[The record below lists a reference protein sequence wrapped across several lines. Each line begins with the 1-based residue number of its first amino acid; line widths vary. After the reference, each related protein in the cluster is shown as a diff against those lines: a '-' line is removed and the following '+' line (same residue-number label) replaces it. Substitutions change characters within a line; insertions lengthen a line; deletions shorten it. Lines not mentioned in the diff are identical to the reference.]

1 MDSLDSLKR
10 IKEEFNF
17 ITIHPDVNIGL
28 TVSLPEEGNYY
39 KWRASFIG
47 PKDTPYKMG
56 LFYLEII
63 FPKDYPNMPPE
74 IHFKTP
80 IYHPNVNN
88 HKSEKEALGNVR
100 FSDITSW
107 NPSTSMRK
115 VLIDLYG
122 IFYLAN
128 PESPQS
134 LKIAKEYKENKG
146 LYQEKIIYF
155 TKKYANPLNRP
166 NQYNNDWDF
175 SYDDNKYI
183 SGSIETY
190 EKTKYKG
197 DYDKDKIIDLYIP
210 AFGGNK
216 QMIQCK
222 MSEKTRN
229 VIERFKEKYSI
240 EIKMDSKDTLFIFS
254 GKQID
259 LDFTIGENG
268 FDQISFLTKI
278 SVVEFT

>member
-10 IKEEFNF
+10 IKEEFRSIN
-17 ITIHPDVNIGL
+17 TNPVSNISL
-28 TVSLPEEGNYY
+28 TVSLPDDDNLY

-63 FPKDYPNMPPE
+63 FPKDYPNSPPE

-88 HKSEKEALGNVR
+88 HKSEKELLGNVR

-115 VLIDLYG
+115 VLIDLYS

-128 PESPQS
+128 PESSQS

-166 NQYNNDWDF
+166 NKYNNDWDF

-210 AFGGNK
+210 SFGGNK

-222 MSEKTRN
+222 MSKKLGMLSR
-229 VIERFKEKYSI
+229 
-240 EIKMDSKDTLFIFS
+240 DSRKNNQL
-254 GKQID
+254 K
-259 LDFTIGENG
+259 
-268 FDQISFLTKI
+268 
-278 SVVEFT
+278 